1 VDKVHKLIRK
11 WDARDAAVHDS
22 QKRQK
27 LDHVLDLSN
36 TGKGVWA
43 DSAYRSVQIEVG
55 LKAKGLQSRIHAPHA
70 IGERRNRSLSKAEI
84 RGPH

>member
-1 VDKVHKLIRK
+1 
-11 WDARDAAVHDS
+11 
-22 QKRQK
+22 
-27 LDHVLDLSN
+27 
-36 TGKGVWA
+36 
-43 DSAYRSVQIEVG
+43 VQIEAG